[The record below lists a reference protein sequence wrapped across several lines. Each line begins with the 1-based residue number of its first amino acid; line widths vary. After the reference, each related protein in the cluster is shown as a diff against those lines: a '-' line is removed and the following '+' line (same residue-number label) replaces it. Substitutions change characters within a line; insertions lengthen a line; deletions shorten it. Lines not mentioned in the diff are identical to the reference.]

1 MVVDTGEE
9 AMVVVLAT
17 TAVGWVTWPQTRRQ
31 FIFSSATNCFFY
43 DLIETNIL
51 SSCVQKTHDQLHFDC
66 NVRNPTWASVMY
78 RVFICI
84 ICSAVRSIFK
94 VHISFLRKVSLLIV

>member
-17 TAVGWVTWPQTRRQ
+17 TAVGWVTWPRRRRQ
-31 FIFSSATNCFFY
+31 FIFFSAANCFFY

-51 SSCVQKTHDQLHFDC
+51 SSCS
-66 NVRNPTWASVMY
+66 SV
-78 RVFICI
+78 FSLIP
-84 ICSAVRSIFK
+84 SAVF
-94 VHISFLRKVSLLIV
+94 RKLTAMSKNKL